1 MIQLENFF
9 LNKFQKY
16 QNDDTPLLIYIN
28 LFKSSSES
36 SQPLQIR
43 KSSFLGYS
51 CLINAIKKEKQNKKS
66 IKIPH
71 SELINKIM
79 ENLEFNL
86 RDNDPKIVSSTAEVL
101 YNIMNG
107 FKDYVLFN
115 FEKFLNCLL
124 TLVTVNDQEIKGI
137 TQNLES
143 SLKSVINF
151 SFQGELPKDFSL
163 LDFFKVILKQINLKH
178 PNIKCCIVSWINF
191 INQIPDIK
199 LINIL
204 HYFLGDLLNML
215 EIENENVK
223 KATQECLK
231 DFYNELENEFVT
243 ISYEVQVKI
252 LEILIEKCQ
261 LKHSEIK
268 LTSFKWIL
276 MFLKKYIQISKFKFK
291 TPIRKTSNPKLTTM
305 LSGISEN
312 NENDKSDDL
321 SLASFPSSVEIE
333 RKYPFNLFGQIL
345 DIILKSSNISSK
357 EKDKKEKKILEEI
370 EKIANE
376 SNNTLLNIVE
386 YYNENNGNL
395 TLFEEI
401 LIKYFE
407 IEEPIILK
415 IVFKWIERLYN
426 KFHENA
432 FVSFDDFMEKFTF
445 ILANKNDEIF
455 KEAINIICYI
465 IKDNEKNINII
476 VSKIINTFQKKIDL
490 IDKRGTDIF
499 TILCTTL
506 RVDIIFTTFAS
517 VLLEMKD
524 NEYISRIINRLNIFL
539 IKSDITEDLRN
550 VCKKVKNSNDR
561 KDKIFFEKIF
571 TTWCINPVSVLTLC
585 LIAENFEL
593 SYNLL
598 IKMYRFFFY
607 LIYFL

>member
-66 IKIPH
+66 TKIPH

-268 LTSFKWIL
+268 LISFKWIL
-276 MFLKKYIQISKFKFK
+276 MFLKKYIQISKVKFK
-291 TPIRKTSNPKLTTM
+291 APVKRNSNPKLTKM
-305 LSGISEN
+305 FSGTSDN
-312 NENDKSDDL
+312 NENDKFDDL
-321 SLASFPSSVEIE
+321 SLISFPSMENE
-333 RKYPFNLFGQIL
+333 RKYPFYLFGQIL
-345 DIILKSSNISSK
+345 DIILQSSNISSK
-357 EKDKKEKKILEEI
+357 EKDKKKK
-370 EKIANE
+370 
-376 SNNTLLNIVE
+376 
-386 YYNENNGNL
+386 
-395 TLFEEI
+395 
-401 LIKYFE
+401 
-407 IEEPIILK
+407 
-415 IVFKWIERLYN
+415 
-426 KFHENA
+426 
-432 FVSFDDFMEKFTF
+432 
-445 ILANKNDEIF
+445 KNF
-455 KEAINIICYI
+455 
-465 IKDNEKNINII
+465 
-476 VSKIINTFQKKIDL
+476 
-490 IDKRGTDIF
+490 R
-499 TILCTTL
+499 
-506 RVDIIFTTFAS
+506 
-517 VLLEMKD
+517 
-524 NEYISRIINRLNIFL
+524 
-539 IKSDITEDLRN
+539 RN
-550 VCKKVKNSNDR
+550 
-561 KDKIFFEKIF
+561 
-571 TTWCINPVSVLTLC
+571 
-585 LIAENFEL
+585 
-593 SYNLL
+593 
-598 IKMYRFFFY
+598 
-607 LIYFL
+607 

>member
-9 LNKFQKY
+9 LNLFKKY
-16 QNDDTPLLIYIN
+16 QNDDKPLLIYIN
-28 LFKSSSES
+28 TFKSYSES
-36 SQPLQIR
+36 SQPLQTR

-51 CLINAIKKEKQNKKS
+51 CLINAIKKDNKEKNSKT
-66 IKIPH
+66 ILH

-79 ENLEFNL
+79 EILEFNL
-86 RDNDPKIVSSTAEVL
+86 KDNDPKIVSSTAEVL

-124 TLVTVNDQEIKGI
+124 TLVTVNDQEIKI
-137 TQNLES
+137 IKENLES
-143 SLKSVINF
+143 SLKSLINF
-151 SFQGELPKDFSL
+151 SFQGQLPEGFSL
-163 LDFFKVILKQINLKH
+163 LGFFKVILNQINLRH

-204 HYFLGDLLNML
+204 HYFLGDLFNML
-215 EIENENVK
+215 EIDNENVK
-223 KATQECLK
+223 KVTQDCLK
-231 DFYNELENEFVT
+231 DFFNELENEFGT
-243 ISYEVQVKI
+243 IPYEVEVKI

-268 LTSFKWIL
+268 LISFKWIL
-276 MFLKKYIQISKFKFK
+276 MFLKKYIQISKVKFK
-291 TPIRKTSNPKLTTM
+291 APVKRNSNPKLTKM
-305 LSGISEN
+305 FSGTSDN
-312 NENDKSDDL
+312 NENDKFDDL
-321 SLASFPSSVEIE
+321 SLISFPSMENE
-333 RKYPFNLFGQIL
+333 RKYPFYLFGQIL
-345 DIILKSSNISSK
+345 DIILQSSNISSK
-357 EKDKKEKKILEEI
+357 EKDKKKILEEI
-370 EKIANE
+370 EKIAKE
-376 SNNTLLNIVE
+376 SNNTLLNIIE
-386 YYNENNGNL
+386 YYNENNENL

-407 IEEPIILK
+407 YEEPIILK

-445 ILANKNDEIF
+445 ILANKNNEIF

-499 TILCTTL
+499 TILCSTL
-506 RVDIIFTTFAS
+506 RVDTIFLTFAT

-524 NEYISRIINRLNIFL
+524 NKYIGRIINRLNIFL

-598 IKMYRFFFY
+598 IKMYIIFF
-607 LIYFL
+607 I

>member
-9 LNKFQKY
+9 LNQFQKY
-16 QNDDTPLLIYIN
+16 QNDDNHFLIYIN
-28 LFKSSSES
+28 IFKSNSES
-36 SQPLQIR
+36 SQPLQTR

-51 CLINAIKKEKQNKKS
+51 CLINAIRKENIDKKS
-66 IKIPH
+66 KIILH

-86 RDNDPKIVSSTAEVL
+86 KDNDPKIVSSTAEVL

-124 TLVTVNDQEIKGI
+124 TLVTVNDQEIKAI

-151 SFQGELPKDFSL
+151 SFQGQLPEDFNL
-163 LDFFKVILKQINLKH
+163 LDFYKVILNQINLKH

-199 LINIL
+199 LIKYL

-231 DFYNELENEFVT
+231 DFYNELESEFGT
-243 ISYEVQVKI
+243 ISYENEVKI

-276 MFLKKYIQISKFKFK
+276 MFLKKYIQISKFKVQA
-291 TPIRKTSNPKLTTM
+291 PIKKASNPKLTTM
-305 LSGISEN
+305 FSGISDY

-321 SLASFPSSVEIE
+321 SLASFPSGSEIE
-333 RKYPFNLFGQIL
+333 RKYPFYLFGQIL

-370 EKIANE
+370 EKVANE
-376 SNNTLLNIVE
+376 SNNTLLNIIE

-401 LIKYFE
+401 LVKYFE
-407 IEEPIILK
+407 NEETIILK
-415 IVFKWIERLYN
+415 IVFKWIEKLYN

-455 KEAINIICYI
+455 KEAIKIICDI
-465 IKDNEKNINII
+465 IKDKEKNLKII
-476 VSKIINTFQKKIDL
+476 ISKIINTFQKKIDL

-499 TILCTTL
+499 TILCSTL
-506 RVDIIFTTFAS
+506 RVDIIFLTFAT

-524 NEYISRIINRLNIFL
+524 SEYIGRIINRLNIFL

-571 TTWCINPVSVLTLC
+571 RTWCINPVSVLTLC

-598 IKMYRFFFY
+598 IKMYRIIF
-607 LIYFL
+607 I

>member
-9 LNKFQKY
+9 LNLFKKY
-16 QNDDTPLLIYIN
+16 QNDDKPLLIYIN
-28 LFKSSSES
+28 TFKSYSES
-36 SQPLQIR
+36 SQPLQTR

-51 CLINAIKKEKQNKKS
+51 CLINAIKKDNKEKNSKT
-66 IKIPH
+66 ILH

-79 ENLEFNL
+79 EILEFNL
-86 RDNDPKIVSSTAEVL
+86 KDNDPKIVSSTAEVL

-124 TLVTVNDQEIKGI
+124 TLVTVNDQEIKI
-137 TQNLES
+137 IKENLES
-143 SLKSVINF
+143 SLKSLINF
-151 SFQGELPKDFSL
+151 SFQGQLPEGFSL
-163 LDFFKVILKQINLKH
+163 LGFFKVILNQINLRH

-204 HYFLGDLLNML
+204 HYFLGDLFNML
-215 EIENENVK
+215 EIDNENVK
-223 KATQECLK
+223 KVTQDCLK
-231 DFYNELENEFVT
+231 DFFNELENEFGT
-243 ISYEVQVKI
+243 IPYEVEVKI

-268 LTSFKWIL
+268 LISFKWIL
-276 MFLKKYIQISKFKFK
+276 MFLKKYIQISKVKFK
-291 TPIRKTSNPKLTTM
+291 APVKRNSNPKLTKM
-305 LSGISEN
+305 FSGTSDN
-312 NENDKSDDL
+312 NENDKFDDL
-321 SLASFPSSVEIE
+321 SLISFPSMENE
-333 RKYPFNLFGQIL
+333 RKYPFYLFGQIL
-345 DIILKSSNISSK
+345 DIILQSSNISSK
-357 EKDKKEKKILEEI
+357 EKDKKKKKILEEI
-370 EKIANE
+370 EKIAKE
-376 SNNTLLNIVE
+376 SNNTLLNIIE
-386 YYNENNGNL
+386 YYNENNENL

-407 IEEPIILK
+407 YEEPIILK

-499 TILCTTL
+499 TILCSTL
-506 RVDIIFTTFAS
+506 RVDTIFLTFAT

-524 NEYISRIINRLNIFL
+524 NKYIGRIINRLNIFL

-550 VCKKVKNSNDR
+550 VCKKVKNRNDR

-598 IKMYRFFFY
+598 IKMYIIFF
-607 LIYFL
+607 I

>member
-1 MIQLENFF
+1 
-9 LNKFQKY
+9 
-16 QNDDTPLLIYIN
+16 
-28 LFKSSSES
+28 
-36 SQPLQIR
+36 
-43 KSSFLGYS
+43 
-51 CLINAIKKEKQNKKS
+51 
-66 IKIPH
+66 
-71 SELINKIM
+71 
-79 ENLEFNL
+79 
-86 RDNDPKIVSSTAEVL
+86 
-101 YNIMNG
+101 
-107 FKDYVLFN
+107 
-115 FEKFLNCLL
+115 
-124 TLVTVNDQEIKGI
+124 
-137 TQNLES
+137 
-143 SLKSVINF
+143 
-151 SFQGELPKDFSL
+151 
-163 LDFFKVILKQINLKH
+163 
-178 PNIKCCIVSWINF
+178 
-191 INQIPDIK
+191 
-199 LINIL
+199 
-204 HYFLGDLLNML
+204 
-215 EIENENVK
+215 
-223 KATQECLK
+223 
-231 DFYNELENEFVT
+231 
-243 ISYEVQVKI
+243 
-252 LEILIEKCQ
+252 
-261 LKHSEIK
+261 
-268 LTSFKWIL
+268 
-276 MFLKKYIQISKFKFK
+276 
-291 TPIRKTSNPKLTTM
+291 M

-370 EKIANE
+370 EKIAKE
-376 SNNTLLNIVE
+376 SNNTLLNIIE
-386 YYNENNGNL
+386 YYNENNENL

-407 IEEPIILK
+407 YEEPIILK

-499 TILCTTL
+499 TILCSTL
-506 RVDIIFTTFAS
+506 RVDTIFLTFAT

-524 NEYISRIINRLNIFL
+524 NKYIGRIINRLNIFL

-550 VCKKVKNSNDR
+550 VCKKVKNRNDR

-598 IKMYRFFFY
+598 IKMYIIFF
-607 LIYFL
+607 I

>member
-1 MIQLENFF
+1 
-9 LNKFQKY
+9 
-16 QNDDTPLLIYIN
+16 
-28 LFKSSSES
+28 
-36 SQPLQIR
+36 
-43 KSSFLGYS
+43 
-51 CLINAIKKEKQNKKS
+51 
-66 IKIPH
+66 
-71 SELINKIM
+71 
-79 ENLEFNL
+79 
-86 RDNDPKIVSSTAEVL
+86 
-101 YNIMNG
+101 
-107 FKDYVLFN
+107 
-115 FEKFLNCLL
+115 
-124 TLVTVNDQEIKGI
+124 
-137 TQNLES
+137 
-143 SLKSVINF
+143 
-151 SFQGELPKDFSL
+151 
-163 LDFFKVILKQINLKH
+163 
-178 PNIKCCIVSWINF
+178 
-191 INQIPDIK
+191 
-199 LINIL
+199 
-204 HYFLGDLLNML
+204 ML

-455 KEAINIICYI
+455 KEAIKIICDI
-465 IKDNEKNINII
+465 IKDKEKNLKII
-476 VSKIINTFQKKIDL
+476 ISKIINTFQKKIDL

-598 IKMYRFFFY
+598 IKMYRFFFLFNILFIGLNLILHKKIILNY
-607 LIYFL
+607 LN

>member
-9 LNKFQKY
+9 LNQFQKY
-16 QNDDTPLLIYIN
+16 QNDDNHFLIYIN
-28 LFKSSSES
+28 IFKSYSES
-36 SQPLQIR
+36 SQPLQTR

-51 CLINAIKKEKQNKKS
+51 CLIYAIIKENKDKKS
-66 IKIPH
+66 KIILH

-86 RDNDPKIVSSTAEVL
+86 KDNDPKIVSLTAEVL
-101 YNIMNG
+101 YKIMNG

-124 TLVTVNDQEIKGI
+124 TLVTVNDQEIKAI

-151 SFQGELPKDFSL
+151 SFQGQLPEDFNL
-163 LDFFKVILKQINLKH
+163 LDFYKVILNQINLKH

-199 LINIL
+199 LIKYL

-223 KATQECLK
+223 NATQECLK
-231 DFYNELENEFVT
+231 DFYNELESEFGT
-243 ISYEVQVKI
+243 ISYENEVKI

-276 MFLKKYIQISKFKFK
+276 MFLKKYIQISKFKIQA
-291 TPIRKTSNPKLTTM
+291 PIKKPSNPKLTTM
-305 LSGISEN
+305 FSGISDY

-321 SLASFPSSVEIE
+321 SLASFPSGSEIE
-333 RKYPFNLFGQIL
+333 RKYPFYLFGQIL

-376 SNNTLLNIVE
+376 SNNTLLNIIE

-401 LIKYFE
+401 LVKYFE
-407 IEEPIILK
+407 NEETIILK
-415 IVFKWIERLYN
+415 IVFKWIEKLYN

-445 ILANKNDEIF
+445 ILANKNNEIF
-455 KEAINIICYI
+455 KEAINIICNI
-465 IKDNEKNINII
+465 IKDKEKNLNII
-476 VSKIINTFQKKIDL
+476 ISKIINTFQKKIDL

-499 TILCTTL
+499 TILCSTL
-506 RVDIIFTTFAS
+506 RVDIIFLTFAT

-524 NEYISRIINRLNIFL
+524 SEYIGRIINRLNIFL

-571 TTWCINPVSVLTLC
+571 RTWCINPVSVLTLC

-598 IKMYRFFFY
+598 IKMYRIIF
-607 LIYFL
+607 I

>member
-9 LNKFQKY
+9 LNQFQKY
-16 QNDDTPLLIYIN
+16 QNDDNHFLIYIN
-28 LFKSSSES
+28 IFKSYSES
-36 SQPLQIR
+36 SQPLQTR

-51 CLINAIKKEKQNKKS
+51 CLINAIRKENIDKKS
-66 IKIPH
+66 KIILH

-86 RDNDPKIVSSTAEVL
+86 KDNDPKIVSLTAEVL
-101 YNIMNG
+101 YKIMNG

-151 SFQGELPKDFSL
+151 SFQGQLPEDFNL
-163 LDFFKVILKQINLKH
+163 LDFYKVILNQINLKH

-199 LINIL
+199 LIKYL

-223 KATQECLK
+223 NATQECLK
-231 DFYNELENEFVT
+231 DFYNELESEFGT
-243 ISYEVQVKI
+243 ISYENEVKI

-276 MFLKKYIQISKFKFK
+276 MFLKKYIQISKFKIQA
-291 TPIRKTSNPKLTTM
+291 PIKKPSNPKLTTM
-305 LSGISEN
+305 FSGISDY

-321 SLASFPSSVEIE
+321 SLASFPSGSEIE
-333 RKYPFNLFGQIL
+333 RKYPFYLFGQIL

-376 SNNTLLNIVE
+376 SNNTLLNIIE
-386 YYNENNGNL
+386 YYNESNGNL

-401 LIKYFE
+401 LVKYFE
-407 IEEPIILK
+407 NEETIILK
-415 IVFKWIERLYN
+415 IVFKWIEKLYN

-445 ILANKNDEIF
+445 ILANKNNEIF
-455 KEAINIICYI
+455 KEAINIICNI
-465 IKDNEKNINII
+465 IKDKEKNLNII
-476 VSKIINTFQKKIDL
+476 ISKIINTFQKKIDL

-499 TILCTTL
+499 TILCSTL
-506 RVDIIFTTFAS
+506 RVDIIFLTFAT

-524 NEYISRIINRLNIFL
+524 SEYIGRIINRLNIFL

-571 TTWCINPVSVLTLC
+571 RTWCINPVSVLTLC

-598 IKMYRFFFY
+598 IKMYIIFF
-607 LIYFL
+607 I

>member
-9 LNKFQKY
+9 LNLFKKY
-16 QNDDTPLLIYIN
+16 QKDDKPLLIYIN
-28 LFKSSSES
+28 TFKSYSES
-36 SQPLQIR
+36 SQPLQTR

-51 CLINAIKKEKQNKKS
+51 CLINAIKKDNKEKNSKT
-66 IKIPH
+66 ILH

-79 ENLEFNL
+79 EILEFNL
-86 RDNDPKIVSSTAEVL
+86 KDNDPKIVSSTAEVL

-124 TLVTVNDQEIKGI
+124 TLVTVNDQEIKI
-137 TQNLES
+137 IKENLES
-143 SLKSVINF
+143 SLKSLINF
-151 SFQGELPKDFSL
+151 SFQGQLPEGFSL
-163 LDFFKVILKQINLKH
+163 LGFFKVILNQINLRH

-204 HYFLGDLLNML
+204 HYFLGDLFNML
-215 EIENENVK
+215 EIDNENVK
-223 KATQECLK
+223 KVTQDCLK
-231 DFYNELENEFVT
+231 DFFNELENEFGT
-243 ISYEVQVKI
+243 IPYEVEVKI

-268 LTSFKWIL
+268 LISFKWIL
-276 MFLKKYIQISKFKFK
+276 MFLKKYIQISKVKFK
-291 TPIRKTSNPKLTTM
+291 APVKRNSNPKLTKM
-305 LSGISEN
+305 FSGTSDN
-312 NENDKSDDL
+312 NENDKFDDL
-321 SLASFPSSVEIE
+321 SLISFPSMENE
-333 RKYPFNLFGQIL
+333 RKYPFYLFGQIL
-345 DIILKSSNISSK
+345 DIILQSSNISSK
-357 EKDKKEKKILEEI
+357 EKDKKKKKILEEI
-370 EKIANE
+370 EKIAKE
-376 SNNTLLNIVE
+376 SNNTLLNIIE
-386 YYNENNGNL
+386 YYNENNENL

-407 IEEPIILK
+407 YEEPIILK

-499 TILCTTL
+499 TILCSTL
-506 RVDIIFTTFAS
+506 RVDIIFLTFAT

-524 NEYISRIINRLNIFL
+524 SEYIGRIINRLNIFL

-550 VCKKVKNSNDR
+550 VCKKVKNRNDR

-571 TTWCINPVSVLTLC
+571 RTWCINPVSVLTLC

-598 IKMYRFFFY
+598 IKMYRIIF
-607 LIYFL
+607 I

>member
-9 LNKFQKY
+9 LNQFQKY
-16 QNDDTPLLIYIN
+16 QNDDNHFLIYIN
-28 LFKSSSES
+28 IFKSYSES
-36 SQPLQIR
+36 SQPLQTR

-51 CLINAIKKEKQNKKS
+51 CLIYAIIKENKDKKS
-66 IKIPH
+66 KIILH

-86 RDNDPKIVSSTAEVL
+86 KDNDPKIVSLTAEVL
-101 YNIMNG
+101 YKIMNG

-124 TLVTVNDQEIKGI
+124 TLVTVNDQEIKAI

-151 SFQGELPKDFSL
+151 SFQGQLPEDFNL
-163 LDFFKVILKQINLKH
+163 LDFYKVILNQINLKH

-199 LINIL
+199 LIKYL

-223 KATQECLK
+223 NATQECLK
-231 DFYNELENEFVT
+231 DFYNELESEFGT
-243 ISYEVQVKI
+243 ISYENEVKI

-276 MFLKKYIQISKFKFK
+276 MFLKKYIQISKFKIQA
-291 TPIRKTSNPKLTTM
+291 PIKKPSNPKLTTM
-305 LSGISEN
+305 FSGISDY

-321 SLASFPSSVEIE
+321 SLASFPSGSEIE
-333 RKYPFNLFGQIL
+333 RKYPFYLFGQIL

-376 SNNTLLNIVE
+376 SNNTLLNIIE

-401 LIKYFE
+401 LVKYFE
-407 IEEPIILK
+407 NEETIILK
-415 IVFKWIERLYN
+415 IVFKWIEKLYN

-445 ILANKNDEIF
+445 ILANKNNEIF
-455 KEAINIICYI
+455 KEAINIICNI
-465 IKDNEKNINII
+465 IKDKEKNLNII
-476 VSKIINTFQKKIDL
+476 ISKIINTFQKKIDL
-490 IDKRGTDIF
+490 IDKRGKDIF
-499 TILCTTL
+499 TILCSTL
-506 RVDIIFTTFAS
+506 RVDIIFLTFAT

-524 NEYISRIINRLNIFL
+524 SEYIGRIINRLNIFL
-539 IKSDITEDLRN
+539 IKFDITEDLRN
-550 VCKKVKNSNDR
+550 ICKKVKNSHD
-561 KDKIFFEKIF
+561 
-571 TTWCINPVSVLTLC
+571 
-585 LIAENFEL
+585 
-593 SYNLL
+593 
-598 IKMYRFFFY
+598 
-607 LIYFL
+607 

>member
-1 MIQLENFF
+1 
-9 LNKFQKY
+9 
-16 QNDDTPLLIYIN
+16 
-28 LFKSSSES
+28 
-36 SQPLQIR
+36 
-43 KSSFLGYS
+43 
-51 CLINAIKKEKQNKKS
+51 
-66 IKIPH
+66 
-71 SELINKIM
+71 
-79 ENLEFNL
+79 
-86 RDNDPKIVSSTAEVL
+86 
-101 YNIMNG
+101 
-107 FKDYVLFN
+107 
-115 FEKFLNCLL
+115 
-124 TLVTVNDQEIKGI
+124 
-137 TQNLES
+137 
-143 SLKSVINF
+143 
-151 SFQGELPKDFSL
+151 
-163 LDFFKVILKQINLKH
+163 
-178 PNIKCCIVSWINF
+178 
-191 INQIPDIK
+191 
-199 LINIL
+199 
-204 HYFLGDLLNML
+204 
-215 EIENENVK
+215 
-223 KATQECLK
+223 
-231 DFYNELENEFVT
+231 
-243 ISYEVQVKI
+243 
-252 LEILIEKCQ
+252 
-261 LKHSEIK
+261 
-268 LTSFKWIL
+268 
-276 MFLKKYIQISKFKFK
+276 MFLKKYIQISKFKIQA
-291 TPIRKTSNPKLTTM
+291 PIKKPSNPKLTTM
-305 LSGISEN
+305 FSGISDY

-370 EKIANE
+370 EKIAKE
-376 SNNTLLNIVE
+376 SNNTLLNIIE

-455 KEAINIICYI
+455 KEAIKIICDI
-465 IKDNEKNINII
+465 IKDKEKNLKII
-476 VSKIINTFQKKIDL
+476 ISKIINTFQKKIDL

-571 TTWCINPVSVLTLC
+571 RTWCINPVSVLTLC

>member
-9 LNKFQKY
+9 LNLFKKY
-16 QNDDTPLLIYIN
+16 QNDDKPLLIYIN
-28 LFKSSSES
+28 TFKSYSES
-36 SQPLQIR
+36 SQPLQTR

-51 CLINAIKKEKQNKKS
+51 CLINAIKKDNKEKNSKT
-66 IKIPH
+66 ILH

-79 ENLEFNL
+79 EILEFNL
-86 RDNDPKIVSSTAEVL
+86 KDNDPKIVSSTAEVL

-124 TLVTVNDQEIKGI
+124 TLVTVNDQEIKI
-137 TQNLES
+137 IKENLES
-143 SLKSVINF
+143 SLKSLINF
-151 SFQGELPKDFSL
+151 SFQGQLPEGFSL
-163 LDFFKVILKQINLKH
+163 LGFFKVILNQINLRH

-199 LINIL
+199 LIKYL

-223 KATQECLK
+223 NATQECLK
-231 DFYNELENEFVT
+231 DFYNELESEFGT
-243 ISYEVQVKI
+243 ISYENEVKI

-276 MFLKKYIQISKFKFK
+276 MFLKKYIQISKFKIQA
-291 TPIRKTSNPKLTTM
+291 PIKKPSNPKLTTM
-305 LSGISEN
+305 FSGISDY

-321 SLASFPSSVEIE
+321 SLASFPSGSEIE
-333 RKYPFNLFGQIL
+333 RKYPFYLFGQIL

-376 SNNTLLNIVE
+376 SNNTLLNIIE

-401 LIKYFE
+401 LVKYFE
-407 IEEPIILK
+407 NEETIILK
-415 IVFKWIERLYN
+415 IVFKWIEKLYN

-445 ILANKNDEIF
+445 ILANKNNEIF

-465 IKDNEKNINII
+465 IKDKEKNLNII
-476 VSKIINTFQKKIDL
+476 ISKIINTFQKKIDL

-499 TILCTTL
+499 TILCSTL
-506 RVDIIFTTFAS
+506 RVDIIFLTFAT

-524 NEYISRIINRLNIFL
+524 SEYIGRIINRLNIFL

-550 VCKKVKNSNDR
+550 VCKKVKNRNDR

-598 IKMYRFFFY
+598 IKMYIIFF
-607 LIYFL
+607 I

>member
-9 LNKFQKY
+9 LNQFQKY
-16 QNDDTPLLIYIN
+16 QNDDNHFLIYIN
-28 LFKSSSES
+28 IFKSYSES
-36 SQPLQIR
+36 SQPLQTR

-51 CLINAIKKEKQNKKS
+51 CLINAIKKDNKEKNSKT
-66 IKIPH
+66 ILH

-79 ENLEFNL
+79 EILEFNL
-86 RDNDPKIVSSTAEVL
+86 KDNDPKIVSSTAEVL

-124 TLVTVNDQEIKGI
+124 TLVTVNDQEIKI
-137 TQNLES
+137 IKENLES
-143 SLKSVINF
+143 SLKSLINF
-151 SFQGELPKDFSL
+151 SFQGQLPEGFSL
-163 LDFFKVILKQINLKH
+163 LGFFKVILNQINLRH

-204 HYFLGDLLNML
+204 HYFLGDLFNML
-215 EIENENVK
+215 EIDNENVK
-223 KATQECLK
+223 KVTQDCLK
-231 DFYNELENEFVT
+231 DFFNELENEFGT
-243 ISYEVQVKI
+243 IPYEVEVKI

-268 LTSFKWIL
+268 LISFKWIL
-276 MFLKKYIQISKFKFK
+276 MFLKKYIQISKVKFK
-291 TPIRKTSNPKLTTM
+291 APVKRNSNPKLTKM
-305 LSGISEN
+305 FSGTSDN
-312 NENDKSDDL
+312 NENDKFDDL
-321 SLASFPSSVEIE
+321 SLISFPSMENE
-333 RKYPFNLFGQIL
+333 RKYPFYLFGQIL
-345 DIILKSSNISSK
+345 DIILQSSNISSK
-357 EKDKKEKKILEEI
+357 EKDKKKKKILEEI
-370 EKIANE
+370 EKIAKE
-376 SNNTLLNIVE
+376 SNNTLLNIIE
-386 YYNENNGNL
+386 YYNENNENL

-407 IEEPIILK
+407 YEEPIILK

-445 ILANKNDEIF
+445 ILANKNNEIF
-455 KEAINIICYI
+455 KEAINIICNI
-465 IKDNEKNINII
+465 IKDKEKNLNII
-476 VSKIINTFQKKIDL
+476 ISKIINTFQKKIDL

-499 TILCTTL
+499 TILCSTL
-506 RVDIIFTTFAS
+506 RVDIIFLTFAT

-524 NEYISRIINRLNIFL
+524 SEYIGRIINRLNIFL

-571 TTWCINPVSVLTLC
+571 RTWCINPVSVLTLC

-598 IKMYRFFFY
+598 IKMYRIIF
-607 LIYFL
+607 I

>member
-9 LNKFQKY
+9 LNLFKKY
-16 QNDDTPLLIYIN
+16 QNDDKPLLIYIN
-28 LFKSSSES
+28 TFKSYSES
-36 SQPLQIR
+36 SQPLQTR

-51 CLINAIKKEKQNKKS
+51 CLINAIKKDNKEKNSKT
-66 IKIPH
+66 ILH

-79 ENLEFNL
+79 EILEFNL
-86 RDNDPKIVSSTAEVL
+86 KDNDPKIVSSTAEVL

-124 TLVTVNDQEIKGI
+124 TLVTVNDQEIKI
-137 TQNLES
+137 IKENLES
-143 SLKSVINF
+143 SLKSLINF
-151 SFQGELPKDFSL
+151 SFQGQLPEGFSL
-163 LDFFKVILKQINLKH
+163 LGFFKVILNQINLRH

-204 HYFLGDLLNML
+204 HYFLGDLFNML
-215 EIENENVK
+215 EIDNENVK
-223 KATQECLK
+223 KVTQDCLK
-231 DFYNELENEFVT
+231 DFFNELENEFGT
-243 ISYEVQVKI
+243 IPYEVEVKI

-268 LTSFKWIL
+268 LISFKWIL
-276 MFLKKYIQISKFKFK
+276 MFLKKYIQISKVKFK
-291 TPIRKTSNPKLTTM
+291 APVKRNSNPKLTKM
-305 LSGISEN
+305 FSGTSDN
-312 NENDKSDDL
+312 NENDKFDDL
-321 SLASFPSSVEIE
+321 SLISFPSMENE
-333 RKYPFNLFGQIL
+333 RKYPFYLFGQIL
-345 DIILKSSNISSK
+345 DIILQSSNISSK
-357 EKDKKEKKILEEI
+357 EKDKKKKKILEEI

-376 SNNTLLNIVE
+376 SNNTLLNIIE

-401 LIKYFE
+401 LVKYFE
-407 IEEPIILK
+407 NEETIILK
-415 IVFKWIERLYN
+415 IVFKWIEKLYN

-445 ILANKNDEIF
+445 ILANKNNEIF

-499 TILCTTL
+499 TILCSTL
-506 RVDIIFTTFAS
+506 RVDTIFLTFAT

-524 NEYISRIINRLNIFL
+524 NKYIGRIINRLNIFL

-598 IKMYRFFFY
+598 IKMYRIFF
-607 LIYFL
+607 I